1 MTSSNQTLKH
11 PMRRLVLATTAAVL
25 ATAATPLWA
34 QTAAWPTKPVKIMVG
49 FPGGSTPDIAA
60 RALADGLSKL
70 WGQPV
75 VIENKPGASGN
86 VSADAVAKASDDHT
100 LGVVINGNLTSAK
113 ILNPKLPF
121 DPATDFSLISLIAT
135 APLVLVTPPD
145 QPMGQAWVA
154 AFKASGDK
162 LSYGSVGIG
171 SVGHLGMEVIK
182 AAIGNLQPVHIPYN
196 GNPAVVTG
204 LLGGQIQA
212 ALMPPGVALPQVK
225 AGKLHA
231 VGLAGPRST
240 LAPDVAPLSDAG
252 VKMGALEV
260 WTALVGPAN
269 LSKAAMERLARDVP
283 ALVRDGETR
292 QRLFTGGWEAQG
304 STPEVLAQRVKDEAR
319 ILGDIIS
326 ARGIK
331 LE

>member
-1 MTSSNQTLKH
+1 M
-11 PMRRLVLATTAAVL
+11 LAAAAALL

-240 LAPDVAPLSDAG
+240 LAPDVAPLADAG